1 MKKINWCLRNLKNS
15 NEGAA
20 GIVVAI
26 LLIGLFLSVIA
37 MVQMVYVPQWMKEK
51 EAEHMDQVANQF
63 LQLKS
68 SVDTLSVSEQKYKMI
83 TNPITLGS
91 REMPFFSSNRAYGT
105 LDILPN
111 DYEISIENSEKSVV
125 LSLGSIKYSSQNS
138 YYISQSYTY
147 ENGALILSQTGRD
160 LMSIKPGFFVTE
172 NNELVLN
179 LVKLSDARQK
189 NTVSGYGTYS
199 LQTRFLSCEKLDI
212 YYAESITILSSHKE
226 AWKQFLYEFLPTD
239 TFDYT
244 ITDTVNGDGLIL
256 QFSNDSVSDAKLDL
270 PFITV
275 NVYSIEV
282 QISSGWVE

>member
-1 MKKINWCLRNLKNS
+1 MKKINGRLRNLKNS

-20 GIVVAI
+20 GIVVAM

-68 SVDTLSVSEQKYKMI
+68 SVDTLSASEQKYNMI

-91 REMPFFSSNRAYGT
+91 KEMPFFSSSRAYGT
-105 LDILPN
+105 LDISLN
-111 DYEISIENSEKSVV
+111 DCKISIENSEKTID
-125 LSLGSIKYSSQNS
+125 LSLGSIKYSSQNA

-226 AWKQFLYEFLPTD
+226 SWKQFLYEFLPTD

-244 ITDTVNGDGLIL
+244 ITDTVNGDGIIL
-256 QFSNDSVSDAKLDL
+256 HFSDDGVSDAKLDF

-275 NVYSIEV
+275 NVYDIEA